1 MNRIIVRL
9 VLATVPAAALVACGG
24 GGAGDTA
31 SASGADDRAAAQAAK
46 PTTSTQTAQAIWSDF
61 GAASTEIV
69 ITENRKFD
77 FQPADFCQGTDVT
90 PPVDGVCAEGT
101 TLTPGATS
109 YFAAPVATGPAVTCN
124 GSPTNCASTNQP
136 TIPSVP
142 AAPTEALLDQVKCA
156 LWYGEVLPTATTPAA
171 VTVAGANGRGNWT
184 FTWTYSLAPLD
195 AATAVAVHSGYGYK
209 VLGDGGTLDVA
220 LDGFVYGQSAQSLA
234 KGTRKYSFSMRASDG
249 STRVVNTAISV
260 LKDGVPLVTFSQ
272 ADGTLATL
280 LQENNQANNDYLPVD
295 FLVPQDPTSAGTGLL
310 ALRNY
315 DLGLL
320 TFGIGARDI
329 LNNTGGISK
338 DNFVGN
344 DNGGAD
350 GSALARVKLMPS
362 TPLAVSGGTYAVS
375 YTGQVKELNA
385 DGTLQGFTVNRE
397 IKVVGEPGTCKRN

>member
-1 MNRIIVRL
+1 MNQTIVRL
-9 VLATVPAAALVACGG
+9 ALATVPAAALVACGG
-24 GGAGDTA
+24 GAADAA
-31 SASGADDRAAAQAAK
+31 STSGAEQRATAQAAK

-61 GAASTEIV
+61 GTTSTEIV

-77 FQPADFCQGTDVT
+77 FQPADFCQGTDIT
-90 PPVDGVCAEGT
+90 SPVDGACAEGT
-101 TLTPGATS
+101 TLTRGATS
-109 YFAAPVATGPAVTCN
+109 YFSAPVATGPSITCN
-124 GSPTNCASTNQP
+124 GSPANCASTNQP
-136 TIPSVP
+136 AIPSTP
-142 AAPTEALLDQVKCA
+142 AAPIDALLDQVKCG
-156 LWYGEVLPTATTPAA
+156 LWYGETLSA
-171 VTVAGANGRGNWT
+171 VTAPAGVTVPGANGRGNWT
-184 FTWTYSLAPLD
+184 FTWTYSLNPVD
-195 AATAVAVHSGYGYK
+195 ATTAVGVHSGYGYK

-260 LKDGVPLVTFSQ
+260 MKDGVPLVTFSQ

-280 LQENNQANNDYLPVD
+280 LQENNQANNGFLPVD
-295 FLVPQDPTSAGTGLL
+295 FTVPQDPTSAGTGFL

-338 DNFVGN
+338 DNFAGN

-362 TPLAVSGGTYAVS
+362 NPLAVSGGTYAVS
-375 YTGQVKELNA
+375 YSGQVKELNA

-397 IKVVGEPGTCKRN
+397 IRVVGEPGTCKRN